1 MRRNHEQHQIMR
13 TVIKEVIENDGNP
26 TMPTM
31 VGHHRGGEKR
41 YVCVKDGG
49 DIFSIPESSS
59 VCSSFSMQQNKNH
72 TQKQDKYNNFSN
84 KQTKSSMDRTPRRL
98 GRKMRNDALRSLAGI
113 LAEARVHDS
122 TLKEA
127 IDAIMSTVSPSYSPP
142 NNEVVSRT
150 RKKHRKSRD
159 CLRTRSVDDAVPSS
173 VRAVS
178 SMYSSTDDASETE
191 TETDTD
197 TMTETEKHE
206 RQQAAIAALAAARE
220 KARLRN
226 KIAGEAC
233 LRLYNQAKGR
243 IGWNMNMNA
252 NVNVNVNPTIL
263 VSFPMHVHETK
274 SVGTAKTV
282 LTQDLS
288 CSSPIHPWHEF
299 ESRNADDECGR
310 EGNFKERRTME
321 GCNRTYDRDTGRR
334 ISKEKEQEQEQEE
347 GEGKEHQEVP
357 YDLVSLQDVEE
368 IEIVPRHLHRGI
380 KAHVYLYNTSKPKQ
394 TEGKKRRED
403 IAIAISKAKELPNFD
418 EWPKLP
424 MNEADSLYRR
434 SMKYFIGRELSRAK
448 LAKDLDLEYVS
459 RFKFLM

>member
-1 MRRNHEQHQIMR
+1 MRENEGQPTTNMPNMVRRHHQ
-13 TVIKEVIENDGNP
+13 
-26 TMPTM
+26 
-31 VGHHRGGEKR
+31 GGGARKNK

-49 DIFSIPESSS
+49 EIFSIPESSP
-59 VCSSFSMQQNKNH
+59 VCSSFSMQQQNKNH
-72 TQKQDKYNNFSN
+72 TQTQTQDKYNNFSN
-84 KQTKSSMDRTPRRL
+84 KQTKSSMDRTTGSTPRRL
-98 GRKMRNDALRSLAGI
+98 LGGRKMRNDALRSLAGI

-142 NNEVVSRT
+142 NENEAVSRTRTRT
-150 RKKHRKSRD
+150 RKKHGKSRD
-159 CLRTRSVDDAVPSS
+159 CLRTRSVDDAIPSS
-173 VRAVS
+173 PVRVS
-178 SMYSSTDDASETE
+178 SMSSSTDDASETE
-191 TETDTD
+191 TET
-197 TMTETEKHE
+197 MTEIEKHE
-206 RQQAAIAALAAARE
+206 RQQAAIADLAATRK
-220 KARLRN
+220 KAQLRN

-233 LRLYNQAKGR
+233 LRLFNQAKGR
-243 IGWNMNMNA
+243 IGWNMNMN
-252 NVNVNVNPTIL
+252 VNVNVNPSIL
-263 VSFPMHVHETK
+263 VSYPTMHARETK
-274 SVGTAKTV
+274 SVGTAKTM

-288 CSSPIHPWHEF
+288 CSSPIRPWHEF

-321 GCNRTYDRDTGRR
+321 GCNRTYNRDTGRR
-334 ISKEKEQEQEQEE
+334 KSEEKEQEREQEE
-347 GEGKEHQEVP
+347 GEGEEHQEVP
-357 YDLVSLQDVEE
+357 YNIVSSQDVEE
-368 IEIVPRHLHRGI
+368 IEIGPRHLHRGI

-394 TEGKKRRED
+394 REGKKRRED